1 VKAMA
6 NKSDHLKM
14 IQDVVTRLAK
24 NSFALKGWSVTIV
37 SGLLALSTAVAD
49 RIAVMIIAIVP
60 LLIFW
65 ILDGYYLDQERRFR
79 ILYDEVR
86 PREEAEIN
94 FLMGPTGATAGWLA
108 AMFSRTILTFYAALL
123 IVTVAMIVL
132 LSRR

>member
-1 VKAMA
+1 MA

-86 PREEAEIN
+86 PREEADIN
-94 FLMGPTGATAGWLA
+94 FSMAPTGATAGWLA

>member
-1 VKAMA
+1 MA

-14 IQDVVTRLAK
+14 IQDMVTRLAK

-37 SGLLALSTAVAD
+37 SSLLALSTAVAD
-49 RIAVMIIAIVP
+49 RISVMVISIVP

-79 ILYDEVR
+79 VLYDEVR
-86 PREEAEIN
+86 AKAEADIN
-94 FLMGPTGATAGWLA
+94 FAMAPTGATPGWLA
-108 AMFSRTILTFYAALL
+108 TMFSRTILTFYAALL
-123 IVTVAMIVL
+123 TVTVAMIVL